1 MRWSICSQLPAF
13 ESPHCSATSNA
24 DRFMPAASRFGWRAG
39 AEPAKLL
46 RASQLASR
54 RNCNTGGVRHT
65 SSVSESS
72 WACCSARGLGSP
84 RTLRGQATR
93 SPNGRQ
99 TWLKGYV
106 VRWSAIRSRVSR
118 DRRSRVGIASA
129 SNTTPNE
136 RVRILAD
143 DSALVRSKACS
154 SQMSD
159 LKLKEYRMPSGAVG
173 GMKGDRDE
181 GRRGKPFY
189 RPPRLHSKA
198 G

>member
-1 MRWSICSQLPAF
+1 MGGEPALNRQSSSGPAN
-13 ESPHCSATSNA
+13 ERRGGTATPEASATPPQYRDHHGPVA
-24 DRFMPAASRFGWRAG
+24 
-39 AEPAKLL
+39 
-46 RASQLASR
+46 R
-54 RNCNTGGVRHT
+54 R
-65 SSVSESS
+65 E
-72 WACCSARGLGSP
+72 GLGSP

-106 VRWSAIRSRVSR
+106 VRRSAIRSRVSR
-118 DRRSRVGIASA
+118 DRRSRVGIASP

-136 RVRILAD
+136 PVRILAD
-143 DSALVRSKACS
+143 DNALVRSKACS

-159 LKLKEYRMPSGAVG
+159 LKLKEYRMASGAVG
-173 GMKGDRDE
+173 GMKGDRHE
-181 GRRGKPFY
+181 CRRGKPFY

>member
-1 MRWSICSQLPAF
+1 
-13 ESPHCSATSNA
+13 
-24 DRFMPAASRFGWRAG
+24 MPAASRCGWRAG

-65 SSVSESS
+65 SSVSGSS
-72 WACCSARGLGSP
+72 WACCSARGARLSENSP
-84 RTLRGQATR
+84 RTGHKEPQRAPNVAEGLRRAKVGDQVTR
-93 SPNGRQ
+93 LQG
-99 TWLKGYV
+99 
-106 VRWSAIRSRVSR
+106 SAVACW
-118 DRRSRVGIASA
+118 DCSA

-136 RVRILAD
+136 PVRILAD
-143 DSALVRSKACS
+143 DNALVRSKACS

-173 GMKGDRDE
+173 GMKGDRHE

-189 RPPRLHSKA
+189 RPPRLHSNA